1 MEKAGD
7 LLGRV
12 ARRLGHPHAAL
23 VWLCSAWPQIVGAT
37 LAAHTRPLRCESG
50 RLEVA
55 ADAKTWQNQLDEM
68 KADFC
73 GRVNQAWGS
82 TLIREVRFVVP
93 RRGLAPARNPSASQ
107 AECGSA
113 LSQNAAESASSAS
126 ATARNAGAPLQRLP
140 YELDNDHIPFIR
152 RCKP

>member
-1 MEKAGD
+1 MERAGD

-23 VWLCSAWPQIVGAT
+23 VWLCSAWPRIVGAT
-37 LAAHTRPLRCESG
+37 LAAHTRPLRCENG

-68 KADFC
+68 QADFC
-73 GRVNQAWGS
+73 GRVNQAWGGM
-82 TLIREVRFVVP
+82 LIREVRFVVP
-93 RRGLAPARNPSASQ
+93 RRGLAPVRSPSARGGEGASAKSQDAADSASPASGAARNS
-107 AECGSA
+107 G
-113 LSQNAAESASSAS
+113 AA
-126 ATARNAGAPLQRLP
+126 QRLP

-152 RCKP
+152 RRRP